1 MHIVEI
7 PSFFPPYG
15 GEFCL
20 EQSRALQAR
29 GHEVRVVSN
38 VQLSVKRSIRE
49 FLTLPY
55 GKRWTEQQ
63 GIAVLQSYQRGVPKV
78 VRPNVERW
86 VTIVRSLF
94 RDYVARYGKPDVLH
108 AHCAKWAGYAAMLIG
123 EEYGLPYIV
132 TEHMPVYNYR
142 EELGPEPGTGWQLPL
157 LKATYERAQMVV
169 SVSEEQAD
177 DLSGYFGRDYRRTFI
192 SNVIDTEFFYF
203 RERRRASGEPFRFVC
218 PAIYTWRKGYD
229 VLLAAFDRM
238 KYRQVELHVA
248 GSGTEG
254 ATFQRLLSTCGAAD
268 RVVTHGVLDKKGIR
282 ELLWKSNAV
291 ALATRGEVQ
300 PLVLLEAMSTGIPY
314 VSTSVVPRCE
324 RFEDAGIVVP
334 VDDVD
339 AFARAMDEIVEKA
352 VDGRKLSE
360 RVRSMASAEV
370 VGRQLEQVLSEA
382 IERGASR

>member
-132 TEHMPVYNYR
+132 TEHLPSMIYAK
-142 EELGPEPGTGWQLPL
+142 EFGPIPGDAWQIPL
-157 LKATYERAQMVV
+157 LRHAL
-169 SVSEEQAD
+169 EQASRVILVSD
-177 DLSGYFGRDYRRTFI
+177 ELKSDLAPYFGTSYRSVAI
-192 SNVIDTEFFYF
+192 SNLIDVDFFAY
-203 RERRRASGEPFRFVC
+203 RSRMHSPSSHFRFC
-218 PAIYTWRKGYD
+218 CLAINDWRKGYD
-229 VLLAAFDRM
+229 VLFNAFNQVAEVLP
-238 KYRQVELHVA
+238 YVELHIA
-248 GSGTEG
+248 GAGTDERPFFDEFAALPCCG
-254 ATFQRLLSTCGAAD
+254 KVRTYGQLDKERIRRLLYNSDAL
-268 RVVTHGVLDKKGIR
+268 V
-282 ELLWKSNAV
+282 
-291 ALATRGEVQ
+291 LATRSESQG
-300 PLVLLEAMSTGIPY
+300 LVLLEALSTGIPAI
-314 VSTSVVPRCE
+314 STEAIPKSVRIDC
-324 RFEDAGIVVP
+324 FSWFVP
-334 VDDVD
+334 V
-339 AFARAMDEIVEKA
+339 IHICNWN
-352 VDGRKLSE
+352 G
-360 RVRSMASAEV
+360 
-370 VGRQLEQVLSEA
+370 
-382 IERGASR
+382 